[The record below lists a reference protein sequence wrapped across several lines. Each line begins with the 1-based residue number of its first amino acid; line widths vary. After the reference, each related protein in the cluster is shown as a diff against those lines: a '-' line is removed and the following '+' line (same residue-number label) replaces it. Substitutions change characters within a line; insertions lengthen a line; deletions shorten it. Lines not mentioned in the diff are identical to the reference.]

1 MLAAKYCAP
10 FTKKEFKTMS
20 RIGKLPVPL
29 TDKVELT
36 ISADNVITVKG
47 EKGSNTLQ
55 IHPNIS
61 VEKTEN
67 EVVVTRNSEVK
78 SDRALHG
85 LYRALINNM
94 VVGVSEG
101 YTKKLEIIGVGFRA
115 AMNGDVLE
123 LNLGYSHPI
132 FFVPP
137 QGISIEVDTKS
148 SKNPILVITG
158 IDKELVGQVSAKIR
172 GFRKPEPYKG
182 KGIRYVGEQVRRKAG
197 KSAAK

>member
-1 MLAAKYCAP
+1 
-10 FTKKEFKTMS
+10 MS

-47 EKGSNTLQ
+47 EKGSNSLQ

-61 VEKTEN
+61 VEKNEN

-94 VVGVSEG
+94 VVGVTEG

-137 QGISIEVDTKS
+137 QGITIEVDTKS
-148 SKNPILVITG
+148 SKNPILVISG
-158 IDKELVGQVSAKIR
+158 VDKELVGQVSAKIR

-182 KGIRYVGEQVRRKAG
+182 KGIRYVGEQIRRKAG